1 MEISKLKKLKKMAEN
16 GGSFDFER
24 YHIVCDSYNAK
35 LDSGKITVISGT
47 YLYSNETVGEIY
59 REICTCSYKNM
70 EVLAVITPDGKM
82 VVNKYSFTPDE
93 KTDDIISFTEYSKRY
108 RGKVM
113 ETVYEVYDK
122 ITPSKPIPY
131 DQLEDKDYYKRRAV
145 EVCYENGRIDSIDL
159 TIPDG
164 LIYDKLF
171 GVKDQIEE
179 IRQDFEENGD
189 TRSVFKGYSI
199 VSVKNQATQID
210 AVIREGDFLTPG
222 EKSILDAVSKTDTKT
237 VNISFEK
244 NGIKSDF
251 AKFSKET
258 LINTIKYSRDIP
270 SYNFENGK
278 EGKSVC
284 SRLDIKWDNHLY
296 PSDIK
301 EIRSKGKIIYSR

>member
-113 ETVYEVYDK
+113 ETVYEDMTKLRHPNQFHMISLK
-122 ITPSKPIPY
+122 I
-131 DQLEDKDYYKRRAV
+131 
-145 EVCYENGRIDSIDL
+145 RI
-159 TIPDG
+159 TT
-164 LIYDKLF
+164 K
-171 GVKDQIEE
+171 
-179 IRQDFEENGD
+179 
-189 TRSVFKGYSI
+189 
-199 VSVKNQATQID
+199 
-210 AVIREGDFLTPG
+210 EGPL
-222 EKSILDAVSKTDTKT
+222 KYVTKT
-237 VNISFEK
+237 E
-244 NGIKSDF
+244 
-251 AKFSKET
+251 E
-258 LINTIKYSRDIP
+258 LIALI
-270 SYNFENGK
+270 
-278 EGKSVC
+278 
-284 SRLDIKWDNHLY
+284 
-296 PSDIK
+296 
-301 EIRSKGKIIYSR
+301 